1 MMPKNGA
8 PAGARHVALMDEDE
22 NQDSTHERRNRRS
35 LVLLMAKVSTPDGVL
50 DVRLR
55 NLSQKG
61 ALLEGD
67 RIPPVGTDL
76 IFERGETKVRGRV
89 AWARDG
95 RFGIEFLIPIE
106 EREVLIHIGRPSAAR
121 PMTGT
126 SFKRSGFHAS
136 SLSAGEQGL
145 AADWVRSTGRPTG
158 D

>member
-1 MMPKNGA
+1 MA
-8 PAGARHVALMDEDE
+8 PMDEHE
-22 NQDSTHERRNRRS
+22 HQDDGHERRNKRS
-35 LVLLMAKVSTPDGVL
+35 LVLLAAKVSTPDGVIEA
-50 DVRLR
+50 RLR

-95 RFGIEFLIPIE
+95 RFGIEFLTPIE
-106 EREVLIHIGRPSAAR
+106 EREVLIHVGRPSGAR
-121 PMTGT
+121 PIAGT
-126 SFKRSGFHAS
+126 SSFKRSGFHAS
-136 SLSAGEQGL
+136 SLSAGEQRF
-145 AADWVRSTGRPTG
+145 AADWVRSTGRRSG